1 MEKEVYESWQLI
13 FAGVVALSTVV
24 YAILTLI
31 LVSESRKTRKLQMAP
46 NISIYL
52 EEGEADITFLYIVFE
67 NIGFGVAKNVSF
79 IILKDLDF
87 YSNDYYQIK
96 SKGIV
101 DKGLKYFY
109 PNQKFRYLLSHR
121 PSIPEENRNDSL
133 DIEVKYENILGKSE
147 SRFFKISLNE
157 FDGTSQ
163 LTPPVTYIGRI
174 SYELIEM
181 RKLLKDNNKK

>member
-1 MEKEVYESWQLI
+1 MEKEVYEYWQLI

-24 YAILTLI
+24 YAILTAT
-31 LVSESRKTRKLQMAP
+31 LVTESRKTRALQIAP

-79 IILKDLDF
+79 RIVKDLDF
-87 YSNDYYQIK
+87 YSNEYNQI
-96 SKGIV
+96 STKGII

-109 PNQKFRYLLSHR
+109 PNQKFRYILTHR

-133 DIEVKYENILGKSE
+133 EIEVKYDNILGKSE
-147 SRFFKISLNE
+147 SRVFKISLNE

-163 LTPPVTYIGRI
+163 LTPPITYFGRI
-174 SYELIEM
+174 SYELNEM
-181 RKLLKDNNKK
+181 RKLLKDISKK